1 MISSFGLQE
10 GLNQRSKQK
19 TALRAMGFLVYDMQI
34 TLVQPHV
41 SLIKLAFCFGRIT
54 DCFGVI
60 LLRSH

>member
-1 MISSFGLQE
+1 
-10 GLNQRSKQK
+10 
-19 TALRAMGFLVYDMQI
+19 MGFLVYDMQI